1 MKVNVST
8 RTEGISGLARALEPD
23 RRAALMA
30 EVAVELEETLRDH
43 LRRYAVT
50 HHVTAYRLGV
60 RPTGNLEDARFS
72 HVSNADRASVEI
84 HAMGIRR
91 ALGPVEIRPKNR
103 RALTIPLAAIAYGRR
118 VSELARYFPVF
129 RPKGRNYLAVKDPKS
144 GRITPVYL
152 LVRRATLPHE
162 PRLLPPVETLRA
174 NCRDA
179 ALSFLHREYERVPA

>member
-1 MKVNVST
+1 MKVNVTT
-8 RTEGISGLARALEPD
+8 RTDGVSAVARAIAPE

-30 EVAVELEETLRDH
+30 EVAAELEETLRDH

-72 HVSNADRASVEI
+72 RASNAERATVEI

-91 ALGPVEIRPKNR
+91 ALGPVEIRPRNR

-129 RPKGRNYLAVKDPKS
+129 RPKGRNYLAVSDPKT
-144 GRITPVYL
+144 GRLTPVYL

-162 PRLLPPVETLRA
+162 PRLLPSTDTLRA
-174 NCRDA
+174 NCAAAARDF
-179 ALSFLHREYERVPA
+179 LSREYERVPA